1 MTGNL
6 DYWQKRLEAHF
17 AALAQARRE
26 RALPVFAL
34 EHGLNVDERKCIP
47 SLLHARLRSGGRL
60 SEHWLVWIVY
70 AAELGYDYDGA
81 EYWPSFESRTPLW
94 TERADRRQLR
104 GWFTRFHEKYA
115 GLKPTGAWAEWFSI
129 IAWPITHA
137 LLPKD
142 LQTQL
147 AQTLYALR
155 YQLSARIEEGP
166 AAIGRY
172 VEKSSSEG
180 SSRFRNFLEQE
191 EIAGRIILALLGGR
205 SDEVQHSIHPLTL
218 ERIVKDLEQIRNA
231 REWLRDA
238 RRAVESVQMQGAASS
253 PGAGSPGRPKDVAGQ
268 KTKSPALSVSPH
280 MMLRRTG
287 DNEWIAV
294 LELPS
299 FREVADMRPEIGQ
312 FLRQKRCTVSGSV
325 GTLPAGWLLGGQ
337 QRRVL
342 SSWPSNDEPLVR
354 FDRHNPLLE
363 HLLQSEVRLTTGP
376 RWLFRIGADGLAY
389 EVVGRSVRPDTG
401 YIVVSRSPL
410 PNSPLFSPT
419 SIKCGGI
426 FAQQIMLPEHL
437 DGGQIVGL
445 RAIGL
450 SIAETIRVWP
460 VGLAARSWDGEG
472 FSEWLESEAPCFA
485 LDHDYPVEKFE
496 VFLNN
501 QPVLQLPPARPGA
514 PTFFKLSPLQ
524 AGRHTLHVRAVGAS
538 DVTSQTPPKATD
550 GYVALSVRA
559 PRPWISGT
567 IGHSGLV
574 VIADPVEPT
583 IDQFWEGDVR
593 LQALGPNGRQVN
605 LRIELLDSGGRSLF
619 SEAISTLPLPLTVE
633 SWVRTCATF
642 LRKDRDPWAFLAA
655 SSGNLVVEA
664 DDLGAYRIPLRRTP
678 TPLRWVWHKTNRA
691 TELRLVDDHQ
701 ADEPLDVRFF
711 AFSHPA
717 SPIILESTS
726 VFAGYSPPI
735 PGGLCVAS
743 YGQKRQALVVSVSAK
758 DRGLSGL
765 LIDPDPRDMPHDD
778 ASVKLL
784 VGLVSLWS
792 SARLTGP
799 LAAERRERVVRG
811 LGQHVF
817 RILCGDHWATGEA
830 AFLNSPRGDHDLRR
844 LGQRVGGPT
853 AFASV
858 LARDADELRRMNQPA
873 RLQHFTSLAHRYG
886 LSVGVACKA
895 ALEFCQS
902 VAAGVLWDQATTDR
916 YIADMRCSPEV
927 IRGARLL
934 MLAWSESRGETKL
947 EKSA

>member
-1 MTGNL
+1 MIRNL
-6 DYWQKRLEAHF
+6 DHWQGRLEAHF
-17 AALAQARRE
+17 AALAQTRRE
-26 RALPVFAL
+26 RGLPVFAL
-34 EHGLNVDERKCIP
+34 EHGLDQDGRNHIAA
-47 SLLHARLRSGGRL
+47 LLHAQLRSASRL
-60 SEHWLVWIVY
+60 GDYWLVWVVY

-94 TERADRRQLR
+94 TLRGDRRQLR
-104 GWFTRFHEKYA
+104 GWFSRFHDKYA
-115 GLKPTGAWAEWFSI
+115 GLKPTGAWADWFSI

-142 LQTQL
+142 LQSQL

-155 YQLSARIEEGP
+155 YQLSGRIEERP
-166 AAIGRY
+166 SAIGRY
-172 VEKSSSEG
+172 VAKSSSEG

-238 RRAVESVQMQGAASS
+238 RRAVETAQMQGLATSS
-253 PGAGSPGRPKDVAGQ
+253 RADSPGRPKDVADQ
-268 KTKSPALSVSPH
+268 KTKLPALSVSPH
-280 MMLRRTG
+280 LMLRRTG
-287 DNEWIAV
+287 DQEWIAV

-299 FREVADMRPEIGQ
+299 FREIADRSPEIGQ

-337 QRRVL
+337 QRRTL
-342 SSWPSNDEPLVR
+342 SSWPPNDQPLVR
-354 FDRHNPLLE
+354 FDRPNPLLE

-376 RWLFRIGADGLAY
+376 LWLFRIGADGLAH
-389 EVVGRSVRPDTG
+389 EVVGRFVRPSNR
-401 YIVVSRSPL
+401 YIVVSRTRL
-410 PNSPLFSPT
+410 THSPLFSPV
-419 SIKCGGI
+419 SVKCDGI
-426 FAQQIMLPEHL
+426 FAQQIMLPEYL
-437 DGGQIVGL
+437 TESQIAGL

-450 SIAETIRVWP
+450 SIAQTIRIWP

-472 FSEWLESEAPCFA
+472 FSEWLEGEAPCFA
-485 LDHDYPVEKFE
+485 LEHDHPVEKFE

-501 QPVLQLPPARPGA
+501 QPALQLPPARHGA
-514 PTFFKLSPLQ
+514 PTFFKLSPLRT
-524 AGRHTLHVRAVGAS
+524 GHYTIHVRVVGAS
-538 DVTSQTPPKATD
+538 DSTSEAPPKVMD
-550 GYVALSVRA
+550 GYVTLSVRA

-574 VIADPVEPT
+574 VTAAPVEPT

-593 LQALGPNGRQVN
+593 LQVLGPNGRQVN
-605 LRIELLDSGGRSLF
+605 LRVELLNSGGSNLL
-619 SEAISTLPLPLTVE
+619 SENISTLPLPVTAE
-633 SWVRTCATF
+633 NWVRTCATF

-655 SSGNLVVEA
+655 SSGNLVVEG
-664 DDLGAYRIPLRRTP
+664 DDLGAYRVPLRRTL
-678 TPLRWVWHKTNRA
+678 TPLRWVWHKTSRA

-711 AFSHPA
+711 PFSQPA
-717 SPIILESTS
+717 SPIILDTAR
-726 VFAGYSPPI
+726 VTTGYSPPV

-743 YGQKRQALVVSVSAK
+743 YGQKHQALVASVSAK
-758 DRGLSGL
+758 DSGLGRL
-765 LIDPDPRDMPHDD
+765 LIDPDPRSMPHNDG
-778 ASVKLL
+778 AVKRL
-784 VGLVSLWS
+784 VDLASLWS

-799 LAAERRERVVRG
+799 LAAERRDRVVRS
-811 LGQHVF
+811 LGQQVF
-817 RILCGDHWATGEA
+817 RILCGDHWAAGEA
-830 AFLNSPRGDHDLRR
+830 AFLDSPRGHDDLRK

-858 LARDADELRRMNQPA
+858 LARDADELRRMTQPA
-873 RLQHFTSLAHRYG
+873 RLHRYTSLAHRYG
-886 LSVGVACKA
+886 LSIGIACKA

-934 MLAWSESRGETKL
+934 MLAWSESRSQSKL
-947 EKSA
+947 EEDA